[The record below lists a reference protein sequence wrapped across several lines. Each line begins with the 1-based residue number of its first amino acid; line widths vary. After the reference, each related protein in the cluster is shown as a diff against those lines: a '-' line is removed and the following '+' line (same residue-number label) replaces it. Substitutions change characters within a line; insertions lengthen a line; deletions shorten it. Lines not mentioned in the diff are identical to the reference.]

1 MRGFKEVVK
10 TSSADDRAFTVP
22 SDTDYE
28 AGAARAGRECDGELA
43 ISHLAP
49 IARGARHLRKTRV
62 CKCFEGLPRK
72 RGFRFSRRGKGVNY
86 SFHLV
91 WHLSLIHI

>member
-10 TSSADDRAFTVP
+10 TSSAVDRAFTVP
-22 SDTDYE
+22 SDTDYVPLDYE

-72 RGFRFSRRGKGVNY
+72 RGSRFSRIRKGVK
-86 SFHLV
+86 
-91 WHLSLIHI
+91 